1 MTSELTP
8 DPISGSELSSSDTAL
23 LETLILQAP
32 VAFAFYGPDLRYR
45 RINRMLADINGLPME
60 DHIGHRPA
68 ELLGELGVAVE
79 RRLREVLETGAV
91 VTEDI
96 SVATPVTGELRH
108 YQSQWFPARSSEGA
122 VLGVAV
128 LVSDVTDRRRADGGA
143 APERGAHRAAPA
155 GHRRAGR
162 GAHHRR
168 RTPGGGR
175 DRARRH
181 RRADRRADPG
191 RRAAGPVTDG
201 RARVQVDLAVSGG
214 RIGSLLLEYDDPVAD
229 LDDAFLGALAGQCAI
244 ALERAR
250 LYERERATAVTLQR
264 SLLPDRLPDVPGV
277 ELAARFRAGSA
288 EADVG
293 GDWYD
298 VFGLPDGRLVLVV
311 GDVMGKGVRAAA
323 GMGRLRS
330 ALRALAHAN
339 PLPEAVLSG
348 LDKVFS
354 ATEDADEIATLV
366 YLLVNPVA
374 RRAAVG
380 GAGHLPLVL
389 RRAGQAPEL
398 VDAGS
403 GSTPLGWPEPRAQ
416 RTLELGPGDLLLG
429 LTDGLV
435 ERRGHDLDEGL
446 ALLLEAVGREEE
458 PLDALVG
465 RVDRDPAARHARAGR
480 RHRARRPVLR
490 LTWNHF
496 RCRQAGARHAR
507 ICKGG
512 PCRVTMLC
520 CDVTALPAGRCQ
532 PTQTPAPGCC
542 TPRSA
547 TRGSTCRTRF
557 ARSRRRSPTLRCRVC
572 SSREGP
578 GVRHRR

>member
-1 MTSELTP
+1 MTSEPTP

-60 DHIGHRPA
+60 DHIGRRPA

-79 RRLREVLETGAV
+79 QRLRQVLETGAI

-96 SVATPVTGELRH
+96 SVAHAGDRRAPALPVAVVPRPLQRGCRAGRGGARLRRH
-108 YQSQWFPARSSEGA
+108 RRPAR
-122 VLGVAV
+122 
-128 LVSDVTDRRRADGGA
+128 RRGA
-143 APERGAHRAAPA
+143 APQRGAHRAAPA
-155 GHRRAGR
+155 GHRGAGR
-162 GAHHRR
+162 GADHCR

-181 RRADRRADPG
+181 RCPHRRADP
-191 RRAAGPVTDG
+191 RRASRLVPVTDG

-264 SLLPDRLPDVPGV
+264 SLLPDRLPDIPGV

-458 PLDALVG
+458 PLDTLVG
-465 RVDRDPAARHARAGR
+465 RVDRTLLPDTPGRDDATVLAVRFSALTSNPLSGAVRRA
-480 RHRARRPVLR
+480 
-490 LTWNHF
+490 
-496 RCRQAGARHAR
+496 ARHAR

-520 CDVTALPAGRCQ
+520 CDVTVSPGRAV
-532 PTQTPAPGCC
+532 PTNPD
-542 TPRSA
+542 PRSGLLHA
-547 TRGSTCRTRF
+547 PECDER
-557 ARSRRRSPTLRCRVC
+557 
-572 SSREGP
+572 
-578 GVRHRR
+578 